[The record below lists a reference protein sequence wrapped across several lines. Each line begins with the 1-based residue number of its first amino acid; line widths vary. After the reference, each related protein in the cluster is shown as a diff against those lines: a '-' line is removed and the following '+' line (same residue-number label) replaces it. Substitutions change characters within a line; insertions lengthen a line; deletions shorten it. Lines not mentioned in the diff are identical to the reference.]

1 MLGPPLMGASR
12 RANHPTVSKN
22 LVTKQLH
29 NTPRMK
35 NMELKDFTTGT
46 WNVRTLYRPGH
57 LTTAILELER
67 YRLDIIAIRELR
79 WPEEGSLKTGNW
91 TVFYSGGAEHQFGV
105 GFIVNDKILHRVK
118 EFKAVN
124 DRICYIELEC
134 RWFNV
139 ILINGYAPTEDKEDE
154 AKDIFYENLER

>member
-1 MLGPPLMGASR
+1 MLGPPLMGVSR
-12 RANHPTVSKN
+12 RANHPTVSKT

-67 YRLDIIAIRELR
+67 YRLDIIAIQEVR
-79 WPEEGSLKTGNW
+79 WTGEGSLKTGN
-91 TVFYSGGAEHQFGV
+91 
-105 GFIVNDKILHRVK
+105 
-118 EFKAVN
+118 
-124 DRICYIELEC
+124 
-134 RWFNV
+134 
-139 ILINGYAPTEDKEDE
+139 
-154 AKDIFYENLER
+154 